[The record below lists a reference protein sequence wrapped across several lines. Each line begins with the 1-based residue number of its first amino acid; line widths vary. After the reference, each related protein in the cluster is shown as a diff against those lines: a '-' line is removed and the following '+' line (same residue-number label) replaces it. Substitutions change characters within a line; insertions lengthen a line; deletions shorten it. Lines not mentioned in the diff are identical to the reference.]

1 MGISGL
7 LPMLKPACKPSHVS
21 QFRGKTFAI
30 DVYCFLH
37 KGAFGCAE
45 QLVQG
50 KPTDGYVKYVMKYVS
65 LLLNYDIKP
74 ILVFDGRN
82 LPSKVSDQFNPK
94 MLSNSLITIHL
105 GRNREEATGSEEGE
119 QREGGG
125 YAAAGAG
132 QGGQGVLPAECG
144 HHARDGAQ
152 HHQGRQGAQ
161 C

>member
-7 LPMLKPACKPSHVS
+7 LPLLKPACKPVNIS

-65 LLLNYDIKP
+65 LMLYHDIKP

-82 LPSKVSDQFNPK
+82 LPSKVTK
-94 MLSNSLITIHL
+94 
-105 GRNREEATGSEEGE
+105 REFVLYNNQLNIFFFRGKQRRREE
-119 QREGGG
+119 QRERRPGSGP
-125 YAAAGAG
+125 YS
-132 QGGQGVLPAECG
+132 
-144 HHARDGAQ
+144 
-152 HHQGRQGAQ
+152 
-161 C
+161 